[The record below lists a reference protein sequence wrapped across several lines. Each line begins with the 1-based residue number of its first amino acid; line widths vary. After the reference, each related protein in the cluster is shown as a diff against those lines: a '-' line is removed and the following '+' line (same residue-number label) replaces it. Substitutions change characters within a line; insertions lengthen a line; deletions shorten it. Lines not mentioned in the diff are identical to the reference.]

1 MNWFGNVQM
10 SDEVDRLIVGD
21 FNLLRKPEDRNR
33 PGGNIAEMM
42 LFNEAM
48 SSLGIVEIPLHG
60 RRYTWTNKQQPP
72 LLEILDWFF
81 SSNAWTLNYPHTL
94 AKSLIMETSDHWPCV
109 IEIRTTIPRARVFRF
124 ENYWMTHDSFLP
136 LVTNTWNGVFH
147 QQDAAMLLTAKFK
160 ALRCSLKAWQSQL
173 SNMKTTI
180 SNVKIV
186 ISFMEVIEEWRDFIS
201 AGVELQRNS
210 QPQISQPPPPT
221 TGDKEEP
228 SDR

>member
-1 MNWFGNVQM
+1 
-10 SDEVDRLIVGD
+10 
-21 FNLLRKPEDRNR
+21 
-33 PGGNIAEMM
+33 
-42 LFNEAM
+42 
-48 SSLGIVEIPLHG
+48 
-60 RRYTWTNKQQPP
+60 
-72 LLEILDWFF
+72 
-81 SSNAWTLNYPHTL
+81 
-94 AKSLIMETSDHWPCV
+94 METSDHWPCV